1 MKYFNEENNQILIRE
16 NLSKVNK
23 LSRWLW
29 GNIIT
34 SKDID
39 LWLKNYIGECLDE
52 SEEKVHST
60 YLLSQFMFFN
70 IPEVRKMLIFS
81 YKELFYKVIIREI
94 RKDGENSISAI
105 EQKFNAE
112 LAQTRFLGIGNASE
126 SSCLMLYFFRQEN
139 ELAKELFWN
148 ISDVFDRENDGKIS
162 GLKKSKDGL
171 EIKNYIFLDDISSSG
186 HQAQEFFEDNN
197 FEKIYD
203 YNTSAKIHYFTL
215 MNTNESRSLF
225 KEKLPS
231 IVFKTVFEL
240 NETYQVFNQKSRY
253 FPKNKTHISL
263 HLNMISES
271 KRLCERYYYKYGLNS
286 GYKCGY
292 DNSQL
297 LMGFF
302 YNTPDNSLPFLW
314 AKSNNWYP
322 VIKRYH
328 KKYNF

>member
-1 MKYFNEENNQILIRE
+1 MDYFNEENDQILIRE
-16 NLSKVNK
+16 NLNKVNK

-39 LWLKNYIGECLDE
+39 LWLNNYIGEYLDE
-52 SEEKVHST
+52 SEEKVHSS

-70 IPEVRKMLIFS
+70 ILEVRKMLIYS

-94 RKDGENSISAI
+94 RKSGENNISVI
-105 EQKFNAE
+105 EQKFNVE

-139 ELAKELFWN
+139 ELAKELFWD
-148 ISDVFDRENDGKIS
+148 ISDVFERENDGKIS

-186 HQAQEFFEDNN
+186 HQAQEFFEDNHY
-197 FEKIYD
+197 EKIYD
-203 YNTSAKIHYFTL
+203 YNASAKIHYFTL
-215 MNTNESRSLF
+215 MNTTESRKLF
-225 KEKLPS
+225 NEELPS
-231 IVFKTVFEL
+231 IIFKTVFEL
-240 NETYQVFNQKSRY
+240 NETYKVFDQKSRY
-253 FPKNKTHISL
+253 FPEHKTNHLL
-263 HLNMISES
+263 HLKMISQS
-271 KRLCERYYYKYGLNS
+271 RRLCERYYYKYGLSS

-292 DNSQL
+292 GDSQL

-314 AKSNNWYP
+314 AKSDSWCP

>member
-29 GNIIT
+29 GNMIT

-39 LWLKNYIGECLDE
+39 LWLNNYVGEYLDE
-52 SEEKVHST
+52 SEEKVHSS

-70 IPEVRKMLIFS
+70 LLEVRKMLIYV
-81 YKELFYKVIIREI
+81 YKELFYKVMIREI
-94 RKDGENSISAI
+94 RKGGEDKISII
-105 EQKFNAE
+105 EEKFNNE

-139 ELAKELFWN
+139 ELSKELFWD
-148 ISDVFDRENDGKIS
+148 ISDVFERESDGKII
-162 GLKKSKDGL
+162 GLKKAENGL

-186 HQAQEFFEDNN
+186 HQAQEFFEDNHY
-197 FEKIYD
+197 EKIYN
-203 YNTSAKIHYFTL
+203 YNNSAKIHYFTL
-215 MNTNESRSLF
+215 MNTEESRTLF
-225 KEKLPS
+225 KEELPT
-231 IVFKTVFEL
+231 IIFKTVFEL
-240 NETYQVFNQKSRY
+240 NQTYKVFDDKSRY
-253 FPKNKTHISL
+253 FPKHRTDDRL
-263 HLNMISES
+263 HLNMILKS
-271 KRLCERYYYKYGLNS
+271 KILCERYYHKYGLND
-286 GYKCGY
+286 GYRCGY
-292 DNSQL
+292 DDSQL

-314 AKSNNWYP
+314 AKSDNWYP